1 MDGCSQSQIHVK
13 PMLQALSL
21 CSSQMQANSDGE
33 AVSVVHCAKANK
45 SCY

>member
-13 PMLQALSL
+13 PVPQASSP
-21 CSSQMQANSDGE
+21 CSSQMQANSHLE
-33 AVSVVHCAKANK
+33 AVSVEHGTKAKK